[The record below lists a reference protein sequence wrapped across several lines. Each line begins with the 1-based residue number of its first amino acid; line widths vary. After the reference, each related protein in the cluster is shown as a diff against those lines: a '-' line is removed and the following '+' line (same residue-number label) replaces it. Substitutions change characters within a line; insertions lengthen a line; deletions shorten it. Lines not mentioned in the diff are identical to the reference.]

1 MSRHNDEQ
9 EYYVDIFASSGKVD
23 SFDLEADQKRY
34 DKLEYDLYRI
44 ANDLSN
50 TCKDMNK
57 VQAGTSTHFRMPME
71 LLYEIYGLAAKAI
84 DKHSIVTREKTYD
97 DV

>member
-1 MSRHNDEQ
+1 MPRHDEQ
-9 EYYVDIFASSGKVD
+9 QYYVDIFASSGKVD
-23 SFDLEADQKRY
+23 CDLEADQKRY

-71 LLYEIYGLAAKAI
+71 LLYEIYGLAANAI
-84 DKHSIVTREKTYD
+84 DKHSIVTREKIHD

>member
-50 TCKDMNK
+50 TCKEMNK
-57 VQAGTSTHFRMPME
+57 VQSGTSTHFRMPME

-84 DKHSIVTREKTYD
+84 DKHSIVTREKIHD